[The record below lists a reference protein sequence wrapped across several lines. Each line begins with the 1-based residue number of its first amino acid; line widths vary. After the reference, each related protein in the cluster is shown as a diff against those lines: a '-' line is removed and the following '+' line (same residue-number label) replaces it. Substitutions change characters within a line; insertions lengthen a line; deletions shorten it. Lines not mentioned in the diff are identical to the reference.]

1 MIYDQVVDYFTTIL
15 FYPAGDFDELLEE
28 PRFASI
34 EKIKTCGTTY
44 MAASG
49 LNADRLRDRGETS
62 EDSVCSLVEFAF
74 AMKQKLEDI
83 NREAFNNFQLRVGI
97 CSGSLVSGVIGARKP
112 VYDIWGNTVNVASR
126 MDSTGE
132 NWRIQVPDTTAE
144 LLKAKGYTCVV
155 SCLIFESTCIFF
167 VNVSTFSSRNEGT
180 LM

>member
-1 MIYDQVVDYFTTIL
+1 M
-15 FYPAGDFDELLEE
+15 EE
-28 PRFASI
+28 SRFVSI
-34 EKIKTCGTTY
+34 EKIKTVGATY

-49 LNADRLRDRGETS
+49 LNYDSLRIRGETS

-83 NREAFNNFQLRVGI
+83 NKEAFNNFQLRVGI

-132 NWRIQVPDTTAE
+132 NWRIQVPSSTAD
-144 LLKAKGYTCVV
+144 LLKAKGYACVV
-155 SCLIFESTCIFF
+155 SHWYSFRITINLH
-167 VNVSTFSSRNEGT
+167 
-180 LM
+180 L